1 MLNSNTCKHKHSRSK
16 IENSAQVSSCEL
28 KCVHDGA
35 YPSRASY
42 GAPLYG
48 HAPGLTPNVRLAMEK
63 LARDRHSRLATSSVT
78 KKNVL
83 CNWQQVYADELESIL
98 EVSVSLI
105 KMPFF
110 RR

>member
-1 MLNSNTCKHKHSRSK
+1 MEPT
-16 IENSAQVSSCEL
+16 QV
-28 KCVHDGA
+28 VHLTV
-35 YPSRASY
+35 P
-42 GAPLYG
+42 
-48 HAPGLTPNVRLAMEK
+48 HFMGLFLALLTNVRLAMEK
-63 LARDRHSRLATSSVT
+63 LARDRHSRLAPSSVT

-110 RR
+110 AVDAVEK